1 MRSILVTKKTKM
13 SHRQL
18 KVSQLQ
24 KGRSPKQHS
33 YPSQCI
39 RNTVSEECALSKKR
53 SRLWPWQKR
62 SSLGFSNLIG
72 RTTGQRTENWSS
84 VSCEGVKYRLLPP
97 SDAQSVRMWSADFL
111 AFEKSFF
118 FLLGNWGHLK
128 TWLIGE
134 SDYDSTHTPRAAA
147 AKQAAS
153 MPPLSTLAYCC
164 FCILCMYHAPYPPY
178 KVLFSAGEA
187 QVNSFAHIHFNLSS
201 PKIPILLFWNI
212 LILLMI

>member
-1 MRSILVTKKTKM
+1 MLSILVTKKTKM

-97 SDAQSVRMWSADFL
+97 SDAHRVYACDQQTSLRSKKVFFL
-111 AFEKSFF
+111 AWELRTFEDLAHWWKWLRFYTHSQSSSSKASCFHAAF
-118 FLLGNWGHLK
+118 KHASLLLLLHPVYVPC
-128 TWLIGE
+128 TI
-134 SDYDSTHTPRAAA
+134 
-147 AKQAAS
+147 
-153 MPPLSTLAYCC
+153 STL
-164 FCILCMYHAPYPPY
+164 
-178 KVLFSAGEA
+178 
-187 QVNSFAHIHFNLSS
+187 
-201 PKIPILLFWNI
+201 
-212 LILLMI
+212 

>member
-1 MRSILVTKKTKM
+1 MLSILVTKKTKM

-97 SDAQSVRMWSADFL
+97 SDAHRVYACDQQTSLRSKKVFFSCLGTEDIWRLGSLVKVTTILHTLPEQQQQS
-111 AFEKSFF
+111 K
-118 FLLGNWGHLK
+118 LLPCRL
-128 TWLIGE
+128 
-134 SDYDSTHTPRAAA
+134 
-147 AKQAAS
+147 
-153 MPPLSTLAYCC
+153 
-164 FCILCMYHAPYPPY
+164 
-178 KVLFSAGEA
+178 
-187 QVNSFAHIHFNLSS
+187 
-201 PKIPILLFWNI
+201 
-212 LILLMI
+212 